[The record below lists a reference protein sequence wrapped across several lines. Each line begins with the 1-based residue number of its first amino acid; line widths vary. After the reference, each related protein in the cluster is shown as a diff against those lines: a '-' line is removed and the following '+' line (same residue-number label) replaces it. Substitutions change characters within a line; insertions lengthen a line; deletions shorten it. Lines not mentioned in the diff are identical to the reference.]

1 MGVIYTIIASI
12 DSITDVLTARQASKH
27 PILVGDLD
35 VSTCT
40 HIPHVHMHFN
50 LEQSQ
55 DARSRPP
62 RPRRFVAMAWLPDFS
77 RWSRT
82 IDRHPGLVDPTTFL
96 SVNTQQLNER
106 PESPE
111 PPEHNSSMARC
122 LILV

>member
-1 MGVIYTIIASI
+1 MGVVYTIIASI

-35 VSTCT
+35 VSTCM

-62 RPRRFVAMAWLPDFS
+62 RPRRFGAMAWYPTS
-77 RWSRT
+77 PGGHGPS
-82 IDRHPGLVDPTTFL
+82 IDTRGLVDPTKFL

-106 PESPE
+106 PEP
-111 PPEHNSSMARC
+111 
-122 LILV
+122 